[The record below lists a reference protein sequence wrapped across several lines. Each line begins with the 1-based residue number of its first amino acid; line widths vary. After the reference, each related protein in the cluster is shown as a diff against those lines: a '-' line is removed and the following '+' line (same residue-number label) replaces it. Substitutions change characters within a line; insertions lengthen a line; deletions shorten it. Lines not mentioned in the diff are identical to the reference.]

1 MKYDIDSI
9 NKRKKNIEIIQKILG
24 IILIIMI
31 YNMILTFISSD
42 NLNHGIGL
50 FGYKACIITSSSM
63 EPSIYYGDVVVI
75 KECKEKEL
83 QTGDVITFKQ
93 NQEVVTHRILKIEEN
108 QQNGEK
114 TYITKGD
121 NNNTEDTEKITYA
134 KIEGKCVLTIP
145 HLGKIILALDN
156 KIIVLII
163 ILIILI
169 LSFYKIQKYEK
180 IENRREKKKIEE
192 SKKRKN

>member
-1 MKYDIDSI
+1 
-9 NKRKKNIEIIQKILG
+9 
-24 IILIIMI
+24 
-31 YNMILTFISSD
+31 
-42 NLNHGIGL
+42 
-50 FGYKACIITSSSM
+50 M

-93 NQEVVTHRILKIEEN
+93 NQEVITHRILKIEEN

-121 NNNTEDTEKITYA
+121 NNNIEDTEKITYS

-145 HLGKIILALDN
+145 YLGKTILALDN
-156 KIIVLII
+156 KIIVLLI

-169 LSFYKIQKYEK
+169 LSFYKIQRYEK

-192 SKKRKN
+192 SKK

>member
-31 YNMILTFISSD
+31 YNMILIFISSD
-42 NLNHGIGL
+42 NLNNGVGL

-93 NQEVVTHRILKIEEN
+93 NQEVITHRILKIEEN

-121 NNNTEDTEKITYA
+121 NNNIEDTEKITYS

-145 HLGKIILALDN
+145 YLGKTILALDN

-169 LSFYKIQKYEK
+169 LSFYKIQRYEK

-192 SKKRKN
+192 SKKWKN